1 MAKGD
6 TKKIKEV
13 AALKYDVGEDRAPK
27 IVALAKGEAAEKIIE
42 KAKESNVPVYENA
55 ELAHTLSSLSIGDEI
70 PAELYEVV
78 AEILVFVSSM
88 DREFGDK
95 YGRKK

>member
-1 MAKGD
+1 MAKGN

-13 AALKYDVGEDRAPK
+13 AARKYDLGEDSAPK
-27 IVALAKGEAAEKIIE
+27 IVALARGEAAERIIE

-70 PAELYEVV
+70 PPELYEVV
-78 AEILVFVSSM
+78 AEILIFVSSL

-95 YGRKK
+95 YGPKK

>member
-1 MAKGD
+1 MAKGN

-13 AALKYDVGEDRAPK
+13 AALKYDLGEDSAPK
-27 IVALAKGEAAEKIIE
+27 IVALARGEAAERIIE

-70 PAELYEVV
+70 PPELYEVV
-78 AEILVFVSSM
+78 AEILIFVSSL

-95 YGRKK
+95 YGPKK